1 MNNGIETDVIA
12 LDLSKA
18 FDTVPHRKL
27 MKKLR
32 FYDINTQLYRKLLC
46 YQMQRVIVDGQKSE
60 FVNVISGVPQL
71 SRALSWAHT
80 IPCLYE

>member
-18 FDTVPHRKL
+18 FDTVPH
-27 MKKLR
+27 
-32 FYDINTQLYRKLLC
+32 RKLLC